1 MKFCKLWFLAMG
13 AMAVMAQDGEQMLQE
28 RLERNPA
35 WKRAQ
40 QTSAYDAHA
49 PSGFVLDE
57 AEKARQRVAGEELKK
72 QVAAAIAEGQK
83 EFRMKRGEYRFAD
96 NSGWHFDRVQD
107 FTLDGQGSTFW
118 FERPMAKIADNPQ
131 SLYFTNCKGMVLK
144 NFQIDFDLPVY
155 IQGTILSI
163 ADDHRSLEMQ
173 IDADWPKSGMGGGQ
187 FTLYT
192 PEGEYIQQNT
202 LIHDGATL
210 HDGDKLT
217 VKLNPSQL
225 APYFTKSATTEA
237 RGMYGKVSVGT
248 LIALN
253 FRRGFTI
260 HVNGCE
266 NMTFENID
274 VWQSQGMGI
283 LENGGVGG
291 NKFLN
296 MRLIRKPGTRRIHYG
311 TADHFHSNCVT
322 HGALVENCEFAHTS
336 DDNLNLHGN
345 WRYCWKQLSPTT
357 IIVGAP
363 KPPVAGKEFTLHRIG
378 KLEQVSFSKVVDV
391 KPLTDEALLKE
402 VAEMKPQANER
413 IAWRRKG
420 QLYIVE
426 LGEAVDLPAE
436 QLLVDTH
443 VDNSEGFVI
452 RGCYF
457 HDSRSRG
464 ALLTGVGGGL
474 LENNVWKNVHS
485 GISVYE
491 ESWGYAEGAI
501 PQNVKIIGNT
511 LIRCGGIETGLVP
524 RDTAQGVWDDS
535 VIRDVEIRDN
545 LIMEGNYIHIMY
557 ADGVTVSGNVFW
569 NPLSME
575 RRTGD
580 FSGTKNMFGHPQYL
594 GMERHGA
601 VFVTASKH
609 VDVTGNKIYL
619 VTPGDLD
626 AVQLGKYADEK
637 TIRCERN
644 DVIRVKE

>member
-1 MKFCKLWFLAMG
+1 MKLCSLWMLALG
-13 AMAVMAQDGEQMLQE
+13 AAALMAQDGEALLLE

-35 WKRAQ
+35 WRRAQ
-40 QTSAYDAHA
+40 QTPAYDSHA

-57 AEKARQRVAGEELKK
+57 AEKAQQRAAGEELKK
-72 QVAAAIAEGQK
+72 QVAAAIAEGRK
-83 EFRMKRGEYRFAD
+83 EFRMAPGQYRFAD
-96 NSGWHFDRVQD
+96 NSGWHFDHVQD

-118 FERPMAKIADNPQ
+118 FERPMSKIADNPQ
-131 SLYFTNCKGMVLK
+131 SLLFTNCKGMTLK

-163 ADDHRSLEMQ
+163 ADNLSSLEMQ
-173 IDADWPKSGMGGGQ
+173 IDSDWPKSDMGGGQ

-192 PEGEYIQQNT
+192 PEGKYIPQYT

-225 APYFTKSATTEA
+225 APYFTKNARLEA
-237 RGMYGKVSVGT
+237 RRMTGKVKAGT

-283 LENGGVGG
+283 LENGGNGG

-357 IIVGAP
+357 IVVGSP
-363 KPPVAGKEFTLHRIG
+363 KPPVAGKEFNIYRIG

-391 KPLTDEALLKE
+391 KPLKDETLLKE
-402 VAEMKPQANER
+402 IADAKPQANER
-413 IAWRRKG
+413 IAWRGKG
-420 QLYIVE
+420 QLYVVE
-426 LGEAVDLPAE
+426 LGEAVDLPSE

-443 VDNSEGFVI
+443 VDNAEGFVI

-474 LENNVWKNVHS
+474 LENNVWKGVHS
-485 GISVYE
+485 GVSVYE

-511 LIRCGGIETGLVP
+511 LIGCGGIETGLVP

-535 VIRDVEIRDN
+535 IIRDVEIRDN
-545 LIMEGNYIHIMY
+545 WIVEGSFIHIMY
-557 ADGVTVSGNVFW
+557 VDGATVSGNVFW
-569 NPLSME
+569 NPLRTE

-609 VDVTGNKIYL
+609 VDVINNKVYL
-619 VTPGDLD
+619 VTPGDLQ
-626 AVQLGKYADEK
+626 AVQLGKYADGK

-644 DVIRVKE
+644 EVIKMWP